1 MLLNLETKNMAKKKS
16 KQTKPPE
23 YCKEK
28 EISLILESLEKSHL
42 SYFMY
47 TVLVERKIVII
58 DPNTWKFVYLHTYL
72 PIFFLNA

>member
-1 MLLNLETKNMAKKKS
+1 MLLNLETKNMAKKKKS
-16 KQTKPPE
+16 KQTKTPE

-47 TVLVERKIVII
+47 TVLVERKIIII
-58 DPNTWKFVYLHTYL
+58 DPNTWKFVYLHTYV
-72 PIFFLNA
+72 PIFF

>member
-1 MLLNLETKNMAKKKS
+1 MQSLSLYDALELGNKKHNKKIS

-28 EISLILESLEKSHL
+28 EISLILEGLEKSHL

-47 TVLVERKIVII
+47 TVLVDRKKIII
-58 DPNTWKFVYLHTYL
+58 DPNT
-72 PIFFLNA
+72 